1 MSVVYP
7 ISDESHFVLGI
18 VPTLISI
25 GYLLNILT
33 KKINEKVE
41 ITANFFLSSMI
52 IVISMAYLIYGFKLY
67 KLQNINMELE
77 HFKYLPL
84 DKESI
89 SDTKK
94 INEFVLLN
102 DKKVYILDAS
112 AVIYMIPINRYNKN
126 FDMFLNGNLGSQGEF
141 GQIEKIKQE
150 TDILVLIKN
159 KNYRRN
165 WQNPEK
171 VRNYIINNMK
181 KIGEIGVFDIYE

>member
-1 MSVVYP
+1 
-7 ISDESHFVLGI
+7 
-18 VPTLISI
+18 
-25 GYLLNILT
+25 
-33 KKINEKVE
+33 
-41 ITANFFLSSMI
+41 MI
-52 IVISMAYLIYGFKLY
+52 IVISMAYLIYGFNLY

-94 INEFVLLN
+94 INEFVLSN

-112 AVIYMIPINRYNKN
+112 AVIYMIPINRYNKD

-150 TDILVLIKN
+150 KNILILIKN

-171 VRNYIINNMK
+171 VRDYILNNMNK
-181 KIGEIGVFDIYE
+181 LGEIGVFDIYE